1 MSSFTCISCRVEFK
15 DAHFQREHYKS
26 DWHRYNL
33 KRKVVEL
40 PPLSAVRFQER
51 VLEQRSIVAKQ
62 EALRGA
68 PSYCECCRKKFNS
81 VKAFENHQQSYKH
94 QENLLNQSRRV
105 KSSKN
110 NADEPTSKKEAV
122 KKIENEGTEDIEDD
136 EDYED
141 IEDDED
147 DENVEA
153 VSSDEWED
161 EEDGIPIDE
170 CLFCQHKSRSCK
182 DNLSHMSSVHSFFI
196 PDAAFVI
203 DIEGL
208 VTYLGK
214 RVGQGHMCMWCGH
227 LGRQFPSPEAVQ
239 KHMLDKGHCRMFHE
253 GEVLLEYSDFYDYS
267 SSYPDE
273 GDPNE
278 EVETNVI
285 NDSGFELVLPSGA
298 TIGHRSLNRY
308 YRQKLSSNPKAA
320 PSRSAIHYGNHFKAL
335 GWSTSTK
342 EIVERK
348 ARDMTF
354 MRKHFLKN
362 QLGVS
367 VKANKLQKH
376 FRLQYLM

>member
-1 MSSFTCISCRVEFK
+1 MSSFTCISCLVEFK
-15 DAHFQREHYKS
+15 EAHFQREHYKT

-33 KRKVVEL
+33 KRKVVDL
-40 PPLSAVRFQER
+40 PPISASKFQER

-62 EALRGA
+62 EALKTST
-68 PSYCECCRKKFNS
+68 SYCECCRKKFNS
-81 VKAFENHQQSYKH
+81 AKSFENHLQSHKH
-94 QENLLNQSRRV
+94 QENLLNH
-105 KSSKN
+105 
-110 NADEPTSKKEAV
+110 SKKAKNSRHTTDKQTLQEES
-122 KKIENEGTEDIEDD
+122 IENTENGED
-136 EDYED
+136 EDVEID
-141 IEDDED
+141 EEIEE
-147 DENVEA
+147 

-161 EEDGIPIDE
+161 EEEGIPINE
-170 CLFCQHKSRSCK
+170 CLFCKHKSQNLK
-182 DNLSHMSSVHSFFI
+182 DNLSHMSAAHSFFI

-208 VTYLGK
+208 ITYLGE

-227 LGRQFPSPEAVQ
+227 LGRQFPSVNAVQ

-278 EVETNVI
+278 EVEMNVI
-285 NDSGFELVLPSGA
+285 NDTGFELVLPSGA

-308 YRQKLSSNPKAA
+308 FRQKLSNNPKPA

-335 GWSTSTK
+335 GWSTSTR

-348 ARDMTF
+348 ARDMTY
-354 MRKHFLKN
+354 MRKMLKKN
-362 QLGVS
+362 QLGIS